1 MHKPALILAALVA
14 HGVWAEQAN
23 MRLHFRNR
31 KQKQQIAAAEE
42 AMFKMQTLVGYLS
55 AKLDEAE
62 VELDEFDLI
71 AIANI

>member
-1 MHKPALILAALVA
+1 MHKSVLIIAALAA
-14 HGVWAEQAN
+14 HGVWVEQAN
-23 MRLHFRNR
+23 IRLHRRNK
-31 KQKQQIAAAEE
+31 KQKQQIKAAEE